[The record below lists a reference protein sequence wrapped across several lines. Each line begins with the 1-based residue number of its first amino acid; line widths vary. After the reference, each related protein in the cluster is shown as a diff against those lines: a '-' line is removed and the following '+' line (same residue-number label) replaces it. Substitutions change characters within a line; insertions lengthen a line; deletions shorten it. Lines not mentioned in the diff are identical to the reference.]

1 MLTPFRLGLG
11 GVVGG
16 GDQYMS
22 WIALDDVVGAI
33 HHCVMNEAL
42 SGPVNAVAPHP
53 VTNREYTK
61 TLGSVLSRPTLFPL
75 PAFAVRLAFGE
86 MGDELLLSSTRVE
99 PRQLTSS
106 GYAYRFPELRGALR
120 HLLGREGT

>member
-11 GVVGG
+11 GVVGS

-33 HHCVMNEAL
+33 HHCLMND
-42 SGPVNAVAPHP
+42 SVRGPVNAVAPHP

-61 TLGSVLSRPTLFPL
+61 TLGSVLSRPTLLPM

-99 PRQLTSS
+99 PRKLLAS
-106 GYAYRFPELRGALR
+106 GYAHRCPELRGALE
-120 HLLGREGT
+120 HLLGR

>member
-11 GVVGG
+11 GVVGA

-33 HHCVMNEAL
+33 HHCMMNEAL
-42 SGPVNAVAPHP
+42 SGPVNGVASHP

-61 TLGSVLSRPTLFPL
+61 TLGSVLSRPTLFPM

-86 MGDELLLSSTRVE
+86 MGEELLLSSTRVE
-99 PRQLTSS
+99 PGQLTAS
-106 GYAYRFPELRGALR
+106 GYAHRFPELRGALQ
-120 HLLGREGT
+120 HLLGR